1 MRDLE
6 HIAPVLDRV
15 LGEAAELE
23 LKHAKPRALDAVSR
37 AREASYQVR
46 TPHQTEAPARKRFP
60 AGSVDR
66 GTVCPSC
73 DAAATKQGSKIECS
87 WCGLVS
93 QRDEKGVWR
102 VVDSCRMADGSW
114 PDRDKQESST

>member
-15 LGEAAELE
+15 LDEASQLE

-46 TPHQTEAPARKRFP
+46 TPQAPVRIVKRSRMP
-60 AGSVDR
+60 AGSVAR
-66 GTVCPSC
+66 GTVCPHC
-73 DAAATKQGSKIECS
+73 DCAATKQGQRIECVH
-87 WCGLVS
+87 CGNVTIA
-93 QRDEKGVWR
+93 DAVTYAI
-102 VVDSCRMADGSW
+102 VDTCRLADGRY
-114 PDRDKQESST
+114 PEQEIEKS